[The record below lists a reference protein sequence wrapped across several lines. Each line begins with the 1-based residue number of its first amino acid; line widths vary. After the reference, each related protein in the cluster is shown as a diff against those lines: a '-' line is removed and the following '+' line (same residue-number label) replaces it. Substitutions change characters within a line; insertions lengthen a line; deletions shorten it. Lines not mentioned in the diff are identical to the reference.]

1 MTSVIN
7 NKMAPQDGNEID
19 FGRLVGEV
27 IDHRKLIVAITTGF
41 TVIAVLYSLL

>member
-27 IDHRKLIVAITTGF
+27 IDGDAANLLI
-41 TVIAVLYSLL
+41 